1 MHKHHPDIHDVVI
14 AGGGPVGLFLACE
27 LRLLDL
33 SVLVLERSEDPHS
46 PLKRMPFGMRGL
58 SAGTLEALYR
68 RGLLDEV
75 VAAQRANDGAGS
87 TAKTARWMEQPRRP
101 AGHFAGIPFY
111 HDDIDTSKWPYRLT
125 SPAGTSMVVA
135 LETLETVL
143 ARRASAMGAEIRRGF
158 SADEFHASGEEV
170 TVRAGGETF
179 RGRWLVGCDG
189 GRSAV
194 RKAGAFEFV
203 GTAP

>member
-58 SAGTLEALYR
+58 SAGTLEALYS

-75 VAAQRANDGAGS
+75 VAAQRANDGADS
-87 TAKTARWMEQPRRP
+87 TAKTAPWMEQPRRP

-111 HDDIDTSKWPYRLT
+111 HDDI
-125 SPAGTSMVVA
+125 VA
-135 LETLETVL
+135 LSPDKPGRHQHGRRIGD
-143 ARRASAMGAEIRRGF
+143 ARNSPGPPSQR
-158 SADEFHASGEEV
+158 H
-170 TVRAGGETF
+170 
-179 RGRWLVGCDG
+179 G
-189 GRSAV
+189 GRN
-194 RKAGAFEFV
+194 
-203 GTAP
+203 